1 MGGKKKAGR
10 KGKGRDLG
18 YTLAASS
25 CEGASCVEYAPS
37 RPLMRS
43 LLSQFQTP
51 TTPRRAVGFFGSGCS
66 LSRPSRTDHPAYFGL
81 ANVYF
86 SQPFQ
91 PSTGAKV
98 NTSLIIVNADYWCKL
113 RPKQLQTQRSQVV
126 EAACAYRMWKSYSR
140 LSHNIMHSDDN
151 VDARHKE
158 ADSNQKCILTST
170 NAYRM
175 LVEGAEQSMSELV
188 AYVDG
193 GSLGNPGPL
202 ELEWCSTAPKDQRS
216 ESPSGSGARTT
227 TWPNT
232 SRCSKPCNVR

>member
-1 MGGKKKAGR
+1 MWGKASKTSEPTGRSNQGRVATEKLLQTARNRKEKGGR

-25 CEGASCVEYAPS
+25 CEGANCVEYAPS

-66 LSRPSRTDHPAYFGL
+66 LGRPSRTDHPAYFGL

-98 NTSLIIVNADYWCKL
+98 NTSLIIVNAAYWCKL

-126 EAACAYRMWKSYSR
+126 EQPVLIEC
-140 LSHNIMHSDDN
+140 
-151 VDARHKE
+151 
-158 ADSNQKCILTST
+158 
-170 NAYRM
+170 
-175 LVEGAEQSMSELV
+175 
-188 AYVDG
+188 
-193 GSLGNPGPL
+193 GNRIPDFPTTL
-202 ELEWCSTAPKDQRS
+202 CTA
-216 ESPSGSGARTT
+216 TT
-227 TWPNT
+227 TWT
-232 SRCSKPCNVR
+232 RGTRSRLEPKMHLDFDERIPHVG

>member
-86 SQPFQ
+86 GQPFQ

-113 RPKQLQTQRSQVV
+113 RRNNFSTKMHRIEELALIECGNGIPAFPQHYAQCRQRT
-126 EAACAYRMWKSYSR
+126 
-140 LSHNIMHSDDN
+140 
-151 VDARHKE
+151 ARHKKSTRTNE
-158 ADSNQKCILTST
+158 AS
-170 NAYRM
+170 
-175 LVEGAEQSMSELV
+175 
-188 AYVDG
+188 
-193 GSLGNPGPL
+193 
-202 ELEWCSTAPKDQRS
+202 
-216 ESPSGSGARTT
+216 
-227 TWPNT
+227 
-232 SRCSKPCNVR
+232 

>member
-1 MGGKKKAGR
+1 MEGKKKAGR

-86 SQPFQ
+86 GQPFQ

-98 NTSLIIVNADYWCKL
+98 NTSWIIVNADYWCKL
-113 RPKQLQTQRSQVV
+113 LRKKLPLPRVHLIEELALTECENGIPCFSTTLCTVSTTLLRGTKNQLEPT
-126 EAACAYRMWKSYSR
+126 KH
-140 LSHNIMHSDDN
+140 LDF
-151 VDARHKE
+151 
-158 ADSNQKCILTST
+158 
-170 NAYRM
+170 
-175 LVEGAEQSMSELV
+175 EGSV
-188 AYVDG
+188 
-193 GSLGNPGPL
+193 
-202 ELEWCSTAPKDQRS
+202 TA
-216 ESPSGSGARTT
+216 
-227 TWPNT
+227 W
-232 SRCSKPCNVR
+232 